1 MPYSALN
8 PSDFRRPIFRDKRF
22 RMTIIDSGSEDI
34 ATSDERMGSSP
45 SDPYTFGDPQGAFF
59 IYTDAS
65 SSGIQAFEL
74 SYLLLREG
82 HVLIFPGTAFGDK
95 WVDWL
100 RISLLQPQDQLALAL
115 ERMAGVLKRHR

>member
-1 MPYSALN
+1 MMMQGLRVLG
-8 PSDFRRPIFRDKRF
+8 F
-22 RMTIIDSGSEDI
+22 
-34 ATSDERMGSSP
+34 
-45 SDPYTFGDPQGAFF
+45 TFGEPQGAFF

-65 SSGIQAFEL
+65 SSGIPAFEL

-100 RISLLQPQDQLALAL
+100 RISLLQPEDQLSEAL
-115 ERMAGVLKRHR
+115 ERMTGVLARHR